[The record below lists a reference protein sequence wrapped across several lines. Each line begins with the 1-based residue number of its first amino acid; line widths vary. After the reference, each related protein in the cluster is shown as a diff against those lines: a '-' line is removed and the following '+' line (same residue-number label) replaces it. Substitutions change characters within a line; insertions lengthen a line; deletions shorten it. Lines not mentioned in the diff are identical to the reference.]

1 MRGREEE
8 DEQNEQD
15 EEHKRWK
22 HGVGSRRVMPAK
34 VYETEH
40 LMRLIHMLPC
50 RMEGA
55 GVPKKMMQTIANK
68 LNDLSKY
75 IQSNGQV
82 LLCVDYELASQ
93 EYIDKYAHDM

>member
-1 MRGREEE
+1 M
-8 DEQNEQD
+8 
-15 EEHKRWK
+15 
-22 HGVGSRRVMPAK
+22 VPSK
-34 VYETEH
+34 VYGTEH
-40 LMRLIHMLPC
+40 LMRLIHMLPYL
-50 RMEGA
+50 MVGA

-75 IQSNGQV
+75 IQRNGQL